1 MTTFWLK
8 RKHFVKLLVV
18 CQGKSLS
25 LLETPYPD
33 TFTKESLPKAPLTWL
48 INSIL
53 VSAIVKVVYTLIVK
67 GYPTP
72 ENILCEYGGQA
83 MFALHLSEKNVP
95 LSNEELWQDKFT
107 FVVSILAAIVSGL
120 LMLMEEFFDMFCV
133 IGAIMMYAVC
143 CHFFDKVER
152 IANQDDE
159 NEFQVNN
166 IK

>member
-1 MTTFWLK
+1 
-8 RKHFVKLLVV
+8 
-18 CQGKSLS
+18 
-25 LLETPYPD
+25 
-33 TFTKESLPKAPLTWL
+33 
-48 INSIL
+48 
-53 VSAIVKVVYTLIVK
+53 
-67 GYPTP
+67 
-72 ENILCEYGGQA
+72 

-152 IANQDDE
+152 IANEDDE